1 MPELG
6 TVIHSTQEAE
16 AEDCKFKAT
25 LGCISL
31 DPISNK
37 QMSQIYTNFE

>member
-1 MPELG
+1 MYAR
-6 TVIHSTQEAE
+6 TVVHNTQEAE

-25 LGCISL
+25 LGCISP

-37 QMSQIYTNFE
+37 QMSQVYAGSE